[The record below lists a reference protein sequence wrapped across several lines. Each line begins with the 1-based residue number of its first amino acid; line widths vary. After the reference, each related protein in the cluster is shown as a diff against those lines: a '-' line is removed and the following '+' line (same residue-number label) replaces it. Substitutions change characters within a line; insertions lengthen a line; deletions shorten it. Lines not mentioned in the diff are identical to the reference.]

1 MNTATQK
8 LIDAAFARLD
18 VLNNI
23 SMTRNYRDELVELC
37 RTEEV
42 RHRKSCGG
50 SKGYTVPVDTTA
62 KLFVVHDLAAFATGA
77 RQLPDMKD
85 ALSLRDSYLL
95 AAMLWANYPEE
106 IARALGSDAPALAAL
121 DYVQECSK

>member
-8 LIDAAFARLD
+8 LIDTAFQRLD
-18 VLNNI
+18 VLNYI

-42 RHRKSCGG
+42 QHRKGRG
-50 SKGYTVPVDTTA
+50 SKSYSAPVDITA
-62 KLFVVHDLAAFATGA
+62 KLFVVRDLARFATGA

-85 ALSLRDSYLL
+85 ALGLRDSYML
-95 AAMLWANYPEE
+95 AAMLWANYPEV

-121 DYVQECSK
+121 DYVQECRK